1 VKGGIIMKVLVA
13 ESNQKHRDLLVQYL
27 EEEQIQ
33 VLTAADGQKAL
44 EVWSN
49 EDPKIII
56 MDINMPDM
64 DGYSI
69 IEEIRRRELDH
80 TYIIVATEHEEV
92 ILGGSFD
99 VGADDFISVPIRKTE
114 LIYRIK
120 ASEKVIS
127 NQENQTVIYALA
139 QLTETRDIE
148 TGRHLERIGMYTKVI
163 ATELKNHPVYKDQV
177 TSQFI
182 NHLTLSSVLH
192 DIGKVGIEDAVL
204 RKKGIYTE
212 EERKTMQT
220 HTIIG
225 ATTIDK
231 VADKYPFMGFLKMA
245 SEIARYHHEKWD
257 GTGYP
262 EGLKGENIPLSARI
276 VAIADVFDALISER
290 YYKPKYSFEES
301 KRIILES
308 SGKHFDPAIVEA
320 FLKHEAAFYEIAHLD

>member
-1 VKGGIIMKVLVA
+1 MKVLVA
-13 ESNQKHRDLLVQYL
+13 ESNQKHRDLLVKYL

-64 DGYSI
+64 DGFSI

-92 ILGGSFD
+92 ILGRSFD

-163 ATELKNHPVYKDQV
+163 ATELKNHPIYKEHV

-204 RKKGIYTE
+204 RKKGIYTD
-212 EERKTMQT
+212 EERKTMQA

-225 ATTIDK
+225 ASTIDK

-262 EGLKGENIPLSARI
+262 EGLKGEDIPLSARI

-308 SGKHFDPAIVEA
+308 SGKHFDPVIVEA
-320 FLKHEAAFYEIAHLD
+320 FLKHEAEFYAIAHLD

>member
-1 VKGGIIMKVLVA
+1 MMKVLVA

-64 DGYSI
+64 DGFSI

-92 ILGGSFD
+92 ILGRSFD

-163 ATELKNHPVYKDQV
+163 ATELKNHPIHKDQV

-204 RKKGIYTE
+204 RKKGIYTD
-212 EERKTMQT
+212 EERKTMQA

-225 ATTIDK
+225 ASTIDK

-262 EGLKGENIPLSARI
+262 EGLKGEDIPLSARI

-308 SGKHFDPAIVEA
+308 SGKHFDPVIVEA
-320 FLKHEAAFYEIAHLD
+320 FLKHEAEFYAIAHLD

>member
-1 VKGGIIMKVLVA
+1 MMKVLVA
-13 ESNQKHRDLLVQYL
+13 ESNKKHRDLLVQYL
-27 EEEQIQ
+27 QEEQIH

-56 MDINMPDM
+56 MDINMPDI
-64 DGYSI
+64 DGFSV

-80 TYIIVATEHEEV
+80 TYIIVATDNEEV
-92 ILGGSFD
+92 ILGRSFD
-99 VGADDFISVPIRKTE
+99 VGADDFISMPIRKTE

-120 ASEKVIS
+120 ASEKAIS

-163 ATELKNHPVYKDQV
+163 ATELKNHPIYGEQV

-182 NHLTLSSVLH
+182 HHLTLSSVLH

-212 EERKTMQT
+212 EERKKMQT

-225 ATTIDK
+225 ASTIDK

-257 GTGYP
+257 GSGYP
-262 EGLKGENIPLSARI
+262 EGLKGKEIPLSARI
-276 VAIADVFDALISER
+276 VALADVFDALISER
-290 YYKPKYSFEES
+290 YYKPKYSFQES

-308 SGKHFDPAIVEA
+308 SGSHFDPIIVEA
-320 FLKHEAAFYEIAHLD
+320 FSKHEAEFYAIAHLD

>member
-1 VKGGIIMKVLVA
+1 MMKVLVA
-13 ESNQKHRDLLVQYL
+13 ESNKKHRDLLVQYL
-27 EEEQIQ
+27 QEEQIH

-56 MDINMPDM
+56 MDINMPDI
-64 DGYSI
+64 DGFSV

-80 TYIIVATEHEEV
+80 TYIIVATDNEEV
-92 ILGGSFD
+92 ILGRSFD
-99 VGADDFISVPIRKTE
+99 VGADDFISMPIRKTE

-120 ASEKVIS
+120 ASEKAIS
-127 NQENQTVIYALA
+127 TQENQTVIYALA

-148 TGRHLERIGMYTKVI
+148 TGRHLERIGMYTKVL
-163 ATELKNHPVYKDQV
+163 ATELKNHPIYGDQV

-225 ATTIDK
+225 ASTIDK

-257 GTGYP
+257 GSGYP
-262 EGLKGENIPLSARI
+262 EGLKGKDIPLSARI
-276 VAIADVFDALISER
+276 VALADVFDALISER
-290 YYKPKYSFEES
+290 YYKPKYSFQES

-308 SGKHFDPAIVEA
+308 SGSHFDPIIVEA
-320 FLKHEAAFYEIAHLD
+320 FLKHEAEFYAIAHLD

>member
-1 VKGGIIMKVLVA
+1 MKVLVA
-13 ESNQKHRDLLVQYL
+13 ESNENRRNLLVQYL

-33 VLTAADGQKAL
+33 VLTATNGERAL

-56 MDINMPDM
+56 MDVNMPGM
-64 DGYSI
+64 DGYSV

-80 TYIIVATEHEEV
+80 TYIIVATENEEV
-92 ILGGSFD
+92 ILGRSFD
-99 VGADDFISVPIRKTE
+99 VGADDFISMPIRKTE

-163 ATELKNHPVYKDQV
+163 ASELKNHPVYGEQV
-177 TSQFI
+177 TQQFI

-204 RKKGIYTE
+204 RKKGIYTP
-212 EERKTMQT
+212 EERQVMQT

-225 ATTIDK
+225 STTIDK

-257 GTGYP
+257 GSGYP

-276 VAIADVFDALISER
+276 VALADVFDALISER

-308 SGKHFDPAIVEA
+308 AGSHFDPVIVEA
-320 FLKHEAAFYEIAHLD
+320 FLKHESAFYEIAHLD

>member
-1 VKGGIIMKVLVA
+1 MKVLVA
-13 ESNQKHRDLLVQYL
+13 ESNQKHRDLLVKYL

-64 DGYSI
+64 DGFSI

-92 ILGGSFD
+92 ILGRSFD

-163 ATELKNHPVYKDQV
+163 ATELKNHPIYKEQV

-204 RKKGIYTE
+204 RKKGIYTD
-212 EERKTMQT
+212 EERKTMQA

-225 ATTIDK
+225 ASTIDK

-262 EGLKGENIPLSARI
+262 EGLKGEDIPLSARI

-308 SGKHFDPAIVEA
+308 SGKHFDPVIVEA
-320 FLKHEAAFYEIAHLD
+320 FLKHEAEFYAIAHLD

>member
-1 VKGGIIMKVLVA
+1 MMKVLVA
-13 ESNQKHRDLLVQYL
+13 ESNEKHRNQLVQFL
-27 EEEQIQ
+27 EEEQIH
-33 VLTAADGQKAL
+33 VLTAADGEKAL

-56 MDINMPDM
+56 MDVNMPGI
-64 DGYSI
+64 DGFSV
-69 IEEIRRRELDH
+69 IEEIRKRELDH
-80 TYIIVATEHEEV
+80 TYIIVATDNEEV
-92 ILGGSFD
+92 ILGRSFD
-99 VGADDFISVPIRKTE
+99 VGADDFITVPIRKTE

-127 NQENQTVIYALA
+127 AQENQTVIYALA

-163 ATELKNHPVYKDQV
+163 ATELKNHPIYGETV
-177 TSQFI
+177 TQQFI
-182 NHLTLSSVLH
+182 NHLSLSAILH

-225 ATTIDK
+225 SDTIDK

-257 GTGYP
+257 GSGYP
-262 EGLKGENIPLSARI
+262 YGLKGLDIPLSARI
-276 VAIADVFDALISER
+276 VALADVFDALISER
-290 YYKPKYSFEES
+290 YYKPKYTFEES

-308 SGKHFDPAIVEA
+308 SGSHFDPIIVEA
-320 FLKHEAAFYEIAHLD
+320 FLKHESAFYEIAHLD

>member
-1 VKGGIIMKVLVA
+1 MMKVLIA
-13 ESNQKHRDLLVQYL
+13 ESNEKHRDLLVQYL
-27 EEEQIQ
+27 QEEHIH

-56 MDINMPDM
+56 MDINMPDI
-64 DGYSI
+64 DGFSV

-80 TYIIVATEHEEV
+80 TYIIVATDNEEV
-92 ILGGSFD
+92 ILGRSFD
-99 VGADDFISVPIRKTE
+99 VGADDFISMPIRKTE

-163 ATELKNHPVYKDQV
+163 ATELKNHPLYGDQV

-212 EERKTMQT
+212 EERKKMQT
-220 HTIIG
+220 HTTIG
-225 ATTIDK
+225 ASTIDK

-257 GTGYP
+257 GSGYP
-262 EGLKGENIPLSARI
+262 EGLKGNDIPLSARI

-290 YYKPKYSFEES
+290 YYKPKYSFQES

-308 SGKHFDPAIVEA
+308 SGTHFDPIIVDA
-320 FLKHEAAFYEIAHLD
+320 FLKHEAEFYAIAHLD

>member
-1 VKGGIIMKVLVA
+1 
-13 ESNQKHRDLLVQYL
+13 
-27 EEEQIQ
+27 
-33 VLTAADGQKAL
+33 
-44 EVWSN
+44 
-49 EDPKIII
+49 
-56 MDINMPDM
+56 MDVNMPGI
-64 DGYSI
+64 DGFSV
-69 IEEIRRRELDH
+69 IEEIRKRELDH
-80 TYIIVATEHEEV
+80 TYIIVATDNEEV
-92 ILGGSFD
+92 ILGRSFD
-99 VGADDFISVPIRKTE
+99 VGADDFITVPIRKTE

-127 NQENQTVIYALA
+127 AQENQTVIYALA

-163 ATELKNHPVYKDQV
+163 ATELKNHPIYGETV
-177 TSQFI
+177 TQQFI
-182 NHLTLSSVLH
+182 NHLSLSAILH

-225 ATTIDK
+225 SDTIDK

-257 GTGYP
+257 GSGYP
-262 EGLKGENIPLSARI
+262 YGLKGLDIPLSARI
-276 VAIADVFDALISER
+276 VALADVFDALISER
-290 YYKPKYSFEES
+290 YYKPKYTFEES

-308 SGKHFDPAIVEA
+308 SGSHFDPIIVEA
-320 FLKHEAAFYEIAHLD
+320 FLKHESAFYEIAHLD

>member
-1 VKGGIIMKVLVA
+1 MKVLVA
-13 ESNQKHRDLLVQYL
+13 ESNQKHRDLLVKYL

-64 DGYSI
+64 DGFSI

-92 ILGGSFD
+92 ILGRSFD

-163 ATELKNHPVYKDQV
+163 ATELKNHPIYKEHV

-212 EERKTMQT
+212 EERKTMQA

-225 ATTIDK
+225 ASTIDK

-262 EGLKGENIPLSARI
+262 EGLKGEDIPLSARI

-308 SGKHFDPAIVEA
+308 SGKHFDPVIVEA
-320 FLKHEAAFYEIAHLD
+320 FLKHEAEFYAIAHLD

>member
-1 VKGGIIMKVLVA
+1 MKVLVA
-13 ESNQKHRDLLVQYL
+13 ESNQKHRELLVQYL

-64 DGYSI
+64 DGFSI

-92 ILGGSFD
+92 ILGRSFD

-163 ATELKNHPVYKDQV
+163 ATELKNHPIYKEHV

-204 RKKGIYTE
+204 RKKGIYTD
-212 EERKTMQT
+212 EERKTMQA

-225 ATTIDK
+225 ASTIDK

-262 EGLKGENIPLSARI
+262 EGLKGEDIPLSARI

-308 SGKHFDPAIVEA
+308 SGKHFDPVIVEA
-320 FLKHEAAFYEIAHLD
+320 FLKHEAEFYAIAHLD

>member
-1 VKGGIIMKVLVA
+1 MKVLVA

-64 DGYSI
+64 DGFSI

-92 ILGGSFD
+92 ILGRSFD

-163 ATELKNHPVYKDQV
+163 ATELKNHPIYKEQV

-204 RKKGIYTE
+204 RKKGIYTD
-212 EERKTMQT
+212 EERKTMQA

-225 ATTIDK
+225 ASTIDK

-262 EGLKGENIPLSARI
+262 EGLKGEDIPLSARI

-308 SGKHFDPAIVEA
+308 SGKHFDPVIVEA
-320 FLKHEAAFYEIAHLD
+320 FLKHEAEFYAIAHLD

>member
-1 VKGGIIMKVLVA
+1 MKVLVA

-64 DGYSI
+64 DGFSI

-92 ILGGSFD
+92 ILGRSFD

-163 ATELKNHPVYKDQV
+163 ATELKNHPIYKEHV

-204 RKKGIYTE
+204 RKKGIYTD
-212 EERKTMQT
+212 EERKTMQA

-225 ATTIDK
+225 ASTIDK

-262 EGLKGENIPLSARI
+262 EGLKGEDIPLSARI

-308 SGKHFDPAIVEA
+308 SGKHFDPVIVEA
-320 FLKHEAAFYEIAHLD
+320 FLKHEAEFYAIAHLD

>member
-1 VKGGIIMKVLVA
+1 MMKVLVA
-13 ESNQKHRDLLVQYL
+13 ESNEKHRNQLVKFL
-27 EEEQIQ
+27 EEEQIH
-33 VLTAADGQKAL
+33 VLTAADGEKAL

-56 MDINMPDM
+56 MDVNMPGI
-64 DGYSI
+64 DGFSV
-69 IEEIRRRELDH
+69 IEEIRKRELDH
-80 TYIIVATEHEEV
+80 TYIIVATDNEEV
-92 ILGGSFD
+92 ILGRSFD
-99 VGADDFISVPIRKTE
+99 VGADDFITVPIRKTE

-127 NQENQTVIYALA
+127 AQENQTVIYALA

-163 ATELKNHPVYKDQV
+163 ATELKNHPIYGETV
-177 TSQFI
+177 TQQFI
-182 NHLTLSSVLH
+182 NHLSLSAILH

-225 ATTIDK
+225 SDTIDK

-257 GTGYP
+257 GSGYP
-262 EGLKGENIPLSARI
+262 YGLKGLDIPLSARI
-276 VAIADVFDALISER
+276 VALADVFDALISER
-290 YYKPKYSFEES
+290 YYKPKYTFEES

-308 SGKHFDPAIVEA
+308 SGSHFDPIIVEA
-320 FLKHEAAFYEIAHLD
+320 FLKHESAFYEIAHLD

>member
-1 VKGGIIMKVLVA
+1 MMKVLVA
-13 ESNQKHRDLLVQYL
+13 ESNEKHRNQLVQFL
-27 EEEQIQ
+27 EEEQIH
-33 VLTAADGQKAL
+33 VLTAADGEKAL

-56 MDINMPDM
+56 MDVNMPGI
-64 DGYSI
+64 DGFSV
-69 IEEIRRRELDH
+69 IEEIRKRELDH
-80 TYIIVATEHEEV
+80 TYIIVATDNEEV
-92 ILGGSFD
+92 ILGRSFD
-99 VGADDFISVPIRKTE
+99 VGADDFITVPIRKTE

-127 NQENQTVIYALA
+127 AQENQTVIYALA

-163 ATELKNHPVYKDQV
+163 ATELKNHPIYGETV
-177 TSQFI
+177 TKQFI
-182 NHLTLSSVLH
+182 NHLSLSAILH

-225 ATTIDK
+225 SDTIDK

-257 GTGYP
+257 GSGYP
-262 EGLKGENIPLSARI
+262 YGLKGLDIPLSARI
-276 VAIADVFDALISER
+276 VALADVFDALISER
-290 YYKPKYSFEES
+290 YYKPKYTFEES

-308 SGKHFDPAIVEA
+308 SGSHFDPIIVEA
-320 FLKHEAAFYEIAHLD
+320 FLKHESAFYEIAHLD

>member
-1 VKGGIIMKVLVA
+1 MKVLVA

-64 DGYSI
+64 DGFSI

-92 ILGGSFD
+92 ILGRSFD

-163 ATELKNHPVYKDQV
+163 ATELKNHPIHKDQV

-204 RKKGIYTE
+204 RKKGIYTD
-212 EERKTMQT
+212 EERKTMQA

-225 ATTIDK
+225 ASTIDK

-262 EGLKGENIPLSARI
+262 EGLKGEDIPLSARI

-308 SGKHFDPAIVEA
+308 SGKHFDPVIVEA
-320 FLKHEAAFYEIAHLD
+320 FLKHEAEFYAIAHLD